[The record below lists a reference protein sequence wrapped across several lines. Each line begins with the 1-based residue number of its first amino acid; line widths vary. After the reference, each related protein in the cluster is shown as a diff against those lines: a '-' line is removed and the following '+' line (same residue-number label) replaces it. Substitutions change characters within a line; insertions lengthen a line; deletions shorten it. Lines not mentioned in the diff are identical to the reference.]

1 MVVTAPK
8 KSVLAPLYKLQFLII
23 SVAIVALIAI
33 LVIVY
38 FCVRKIVGA
47 RIPIILKA
55 LDNFFRFLNHEK
67 IEVHTI
73 KIRADDELGKMG

>member
-1 MVVTAPK
+1 NYVASTGDPSYASVVSFSTLGDSSRWNMVVTAPK

-47 RIPIILKA
+47 RIPII
-55 LDNFFRFLNHEK
+55 
-67 IEVHTI
+67 
-73 KIRADDELGKMG
+73 